1 MFCKSAILK
10 SLVFL
15 LSHFFLL
22 LLTPIL
28 ITIGVN
34 YKGSGSSRF
43 SAENKPKVKCDI
55 IALTKIAFLS
65 SSKQKTSLSLLANSC
80 KKRGIKY
87 GIYSPETTSPL
98 EKLATGDALYRIS
111 DTTHYGFLE
120 LEYQLANK
128 NVATFYQNNELLLI
142 KHEENDS
149 LILAKKGISVP
160 KTATFIPKN
169 RKLLKA
175 IVEELGGFPLI
186 LKSLGGS
193 HGVGV
198 MRIDSYPSLFSISD
212 YLLKQG
218 GKFVLKEYIGS
229 NSTARLI
236 VLGEKV
242 IDAIQYQANPDDF
255 RSNEGKKPNV
265 SRATFGKDVNR
276 LAIQAVKALGLEFG
290 GVDILIS
297 ERGPLVAEVN
307 FPCFFP
313 RCQLLTGTDIS
324 GMMVDYLVEKSKN

>member
-1 MFCKSAILK
+1 M
-10 SLVFL
+10 
-15 LSHFFLL
+15 
-22 LLTPIL
+22 
-28 ITIGVN
+28 
-34 YKGSGSSRF
+34 
-43 SAENKPKVKCDI
+43 
-55 IALTKIAFLS
+55 
-65 SSKQKTSLSLLANSC
+65 
-80 KKRGIKY
+80 
-87 GIYSPETTSPL
+87 
-98 EKLATGDALYRIS
+98 EKLAAGDALYRIS
-111 DTTHYGFLE
+111 DVNHYGFLE
-120 LEYQLANK
+120 LEYQLVNR
-128 NVATFYQNNELLLI
+128 NIATFYQKNELLLI
-142 KHEENDS
+142 NHEENDS

-169 RKLLKA
+169 RKLLKV

-212 YLLKQG
+212 YLLKRVSKQG
-218 GKFVLKEYIGS
+218 GKFVLKEYIES

-265 SRATFGKDVNR
+265 AQATFGKDVNR

-297 ERGPLVAEVN
+297 GRGPLVAEVN

-324 GMMVDYLVEKSKN
+324 GMMVDYLVEKSKLIENRKK